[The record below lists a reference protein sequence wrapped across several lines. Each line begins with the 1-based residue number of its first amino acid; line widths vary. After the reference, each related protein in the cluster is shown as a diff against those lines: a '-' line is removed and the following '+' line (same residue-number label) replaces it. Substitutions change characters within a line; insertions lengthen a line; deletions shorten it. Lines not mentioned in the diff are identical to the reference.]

1 MKKIFLVVIFLLVLL
16 TGCGSQTIYFTEE
29 ETNWMKEHP
38 VIYVGPDPVFGPI
51 EFIDEDD
58 HYKGIAADYIEWIE
72 KNIPLHFEVIR
83 LDNWSDIL
91 DALKLKD
98 IDMLGAATYT
108 NERSEYMLFTDVFT
122 NMPNIIVTRDDYK
135 GRAKLEDLDGESVVV
150 MDDYASEDYLEEF
163 YPEINLVP
171 VQSIEEG
178 LSMVSIGNK
187 DYMLATVGQVS
198 FYLKNS
204 TITNLKLSGNV
215 ELTFNLSFAVRKD
228 YDILIGILNKALNA
242 MPKNEKDR
250 IYRKWI
256 SIEVESLIN
265 RQLFYSL
272 LVVLAIVLI
281 IVLIIL
287 FFNRMLKRQVF
298 DKTLALHTELAERH
312 EIEKELEKL
321 NKSLEYKVE
330 ERTQE
335 LQDTLH
341 NLKSVQSELI
351 ETEKM
356 ASLSRVLV
364 NISHKLNTPI
374 GNCITT
380 SSYMENLLK
389 TLSESLETGELSKSN
404 FLKSI
409 KDLNYSIEIMLNE
422 FHVSKH
428 FLDQIKAVSQ
438 LELEQVKQSINML
451 IYLKNLENLYQN
463 LFSKHG
469 ITFIIECED
478 VINIDTSEIIM
489 DNIFK
494 VLIDNSIVH
503 GFKEVDKGIIK
514 ITITQKDDIIWIVYN
529 DNGLGID
536 SDIINSIYEPLFTTT
551 MGTTSG
557 LGLNIL
563 YNTVKIYLNGEIEIK
578 SKMNA
583 GVTFSIKIAAH

>member
-1 MKKIFLVVIFLLVLL
+1 MKKIFPLVIFLVVLL
-16 TGCGSQTIYFTEE
+16 TGCASQTIYFTEE

-98 IDMLGAATYT
+98 IDMLGAATFT
-108 NERSEYMLFTDVFT
+108 NERSEYMLFTDVFI
-122 NMPNIIVTRDDYK
+122 NMPNIIVTREDYK
-135 GRAKLEDLDGESVVV
+135 GKAKLEDLSGESVVV

-178 LSMVSIGNK
+178 LSLVSIGNK

-228 YDILIGILNKALNA
+228 YDILIGILNKALNE
-242 MPKNEKDR
+242 MPKNEKDK

-272 LVVLAIVLI
+272 LVVLAVVLV

-287 FFNRMLKRQVF
+287 FFNRTLKRQVF
-298 DKTLALHTELAERH
+298 EKTQALHKELVERH

-321 NKSLEYKVE
+321 NKSLEFKVE

-335 LQDTLH
+335 LQETLH

-380 SSYMENLLK
+380 SSYMDNLLK
-389 TLSESLETGELSKSN
+389 KLSENLETGELSKSN

-409 KDLNYSIEIMLNE
+409 NDLNYSIEIMANE

-451 IYLKNLENLYQN
+451 IYLKNLENSFHN
-463 LFSKHG
+463 LLSKKG

-478 VINIDTSEIIM
+478 TINIDTSELIL
-489 DNIFK
+489 DNVFK

-503 GFKEVDKGIIK
+503 GFKELEKGIIK
-514 ITITQKDDIIWIVYN
+514 ISITQKDDFIWVVYN
-529 DNGLGID
+529 DNGIGID
-536 SDIINSIYEPLFTTT
+536 SDIINSIYEPLFTTS

-563 YNTVKIYLNGEIEIK
+563 YNTIKIYLNGEIEIK
-578 SKMNA
+578 SKMND
-583 GVTFSIKIAAH
+583 GVTFNIKIAAH

>member
-1 MKKIFLVVIFLLVLL
+1 MKKIFPLVIFLVVLL
-16 TGCGSQTIYFTEE
+16 TGCASQNIYFTEE

-91 DALKLKD
+91 DALKQKD